1 MTSVR
6 EGPRRRELV
15 HDLALDYLACGL
27 DPERSILD
35 SINHELTGH
44 ASVGRD
50 LSSTLDELE
59 EALHTAG

>member
-1 MTSVR
+1 MSDSWEV
-6 EGPRRRELV
+6 E
-15 HDLALDYLACGL
+15 HALDPLSSRDRL
-27 DPERSILD
+27 DDPDRSILD
-35 SINHELTGH
+35 SINHDLTGH